1 MLDHLR
7 ILAPAVLLLPV
18 LSDCGSESS
27 ASSEDGLQVVASF
40 YPLEF
45 VAERVAGEEADVS
58 NLTPPGQDSHDAEL
72 SVSQTAQIMEAD
84 VLIHLSGYQPTVDE
98 AVAQS
103 EADHLVDA
111 ADGAEL
117 LSLVD
122 DGHSHE
128 PGDEDGDQD
137 EEEHAEEEAH
147 ADEGQLDPHFWLDP
161 TRLAAVAADVAGAL
175 SDADPANADV
185 YGANLAV
192 LDQQLSRLDG
202 EFRDGLARCERDT
215 VVVSHNAFQYPA
227 TRYGLDVHAIAGLSP
242 EAEPSPA
249 HLVELQDLIES
260 EGVTTVFSERLA
272 SAQMAETLSSD
283 IGIETAV
290 LDPIEGLSDETSDED
305 YLSLMR
311 ANLAALQKANGCQ

>member
-1 MLDHLR
+1 MLDRLR
-7 ILAPAVLLLPV
+7 ILAAAVLLLPV
-18 LSDCGSESS
+18 LSGCGSESS
-27 ASSEDGLQVVASF
+27 TSSEDGLQVVASF

-45 VAERVAGEEADVS
+45 VAERVAGEEAEVS

-72 SVSQTAQIMEAD
+72 SVSQTAQVMEAD

-111 ADGAEL
+111 ADDAEL
-117 LSLVD
+117 LPLGD

-128 PGDEDGDQD
+128 QGGED
-137 EEEHAEEEAH
+137 EEEHT
-147 ADEGQLDPHFWLDP
+147 DEGQLDPHFWLDP
-161 TRLAAVAADVAGAL
+161 TRLAAVAADVAEAL

-185 YGANLAV
+185 YEANLAV
-192 LDQQLSRLDG
+192 LDKQLSRLDG

-242 EAEPSPA
+242 DAEPSPA

-283 IGIETAV
+283 IGLETAV